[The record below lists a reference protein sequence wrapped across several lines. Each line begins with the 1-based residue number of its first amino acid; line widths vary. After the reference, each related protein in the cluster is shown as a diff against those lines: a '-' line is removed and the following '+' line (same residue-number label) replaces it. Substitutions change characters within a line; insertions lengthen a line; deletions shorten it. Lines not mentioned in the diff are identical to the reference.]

1 MKALSFTI
9 DLNHYIMTETKVEAA
24 PTPEKAELT
33 IYLLQVSCEAE
44 RQILEQWIRTNIAV
58 KTESLTLSFPKKQS
72 TVVPPGLELRL
83 DSRNDDPL
91 LAPTRVAWL
100 PKMRGGRRDIRPL
113 DLLLVGDPRRPRNYA
128 KKLIAKRQPD
138 RFKVLLG
145 EPARLS
151 ELRKT
156 WMQQAAGAGDSHSFA
171 GFVVRRAT
179 LSLEREQSRLLG
191 PQYKMPRL
199 VKEDIRSSTRF
210 RQGLTRAAKRARIS
224 GDRAEK
230 LVDVAL
236 GEMASGYTPL
246 GIDVN
251 RSLGRLFY
259 RQAYDEPL
267 DYEAAQVENI
277 RDAFLGKPAILLPSH
292 RSNLDAGVVANA
304 CHELGLPKTS
314 TVGGINMAFWPI
326 GYLFRRSGLIFI
338 RRNANRGAQ
347 RDPMYRWVLT
357 EYLGYILEKGFK
369 LEWYI
374 EGGRSRTGKTL
385 PPKLGL
391 LKSAMEA
398 YREGRI
404 EDLALIPAS
413 ISYDYINDVEDYA
426 GESLGKIKKPENI
439 GWYIQ
444 WFRSLRGKH
453 YGNIYLRFGE
463 PVSVAEALGSPQ
475 QAASLGRKEYT
486 LALHKLAFEV
496 SWRINKIT
504 PMTST
509 SLITM
514 TLLSAFNQALS
525 LPQLCTLLKS
535 FVRFADAHELPLT
548 KSARQLLSENGV
560 REQLEDMIE
569 RKLVKAE
576 TDGPEAVYTIG
587 PDQHVA
593 ASFYRNSVIHHF
605 LVPAICE
612 IALMAGA
619 KTASGN
625 AIEVFWETAFELRDL
640 LKFDFFF
647 LEKSQFGTSLGDY
660 LNRVDTQWQNRLEGG
675 VEPVTELL
683 GAMDPLTAESVL
695 RSFLESYWIVGHC
708 LQMRLQQADKS
719 PRDFVRFCAGTA
731 RQYLLQ
737 RRIQSSETGSLLIYP
752 AGVDLARNRGLIG
765 DVTPERAE
773 ALKNFAGN
781 LRHLLDLIDE
791 IQDVGRRA
799 FNSRLYQK
807 NNALDL
813 SGCDLPG
820 AEP

>member
-1 MKALSFTI
+1 
-9 DLNHYIMTETKVEAA
+9 MTETKLQKGPA
-24 PTPEKAELT
+24 PEQAGPT
-33 IYLLQVSCEAE
+33 IYLKQVSCAAE
-44 RQILEQWIRTNIAV
+44 RKILEQWLRTNIADE
-58 KTESLTLSFPKKQS
+58 TESLTLSFPDKQS

-83 DSRNDDPL
+83 DSMTDDPL
-91 LAPTRVAWL
+91 LAPLRVAWL
-100 PKMRGGRRDIRPL
+100 PKLRDGRRDIRPL
-113 DLLLVGDPRRPRNYA
+113 DLLLIGDPRQPRNYA

-151 ELRKT
+151 ELRET
-156 WMQQAAGAGDSHSFA
+156 WIQQAANADDSHSFPE
-171 GFVVRRAT
+171 FVVRRAT
-179 LSLEREQSRLLG
+179 LSLAREESRLRG
-191 PQYKMPRL
+191 SQYKMPRL
-199 VKEDIRSSTRF
+199 VKEDILSSIRF
-210 RQGLTRAAKRARIS
+210 RDGLTQQAKRARITTE
-224 GDRAEK
+224 RAEK
-230 LVDVAL
+230 LVKIAL
-236 GEMASGYTPL
+236 GEMASGFTAI

-251 RSLGRLFY
+251 RSLGRLLY
-259 RQAYDEPL
+259 RQAYNEPL
-267 DYEAAQVENI
+267 DYESAQVENI
-277 RDAFLGKPAILLPSH
+277 RSAYLDKPAILLPSH
-292 RSNLDAGVVANA
+292 RSNLDAGVMANA

-338 RRNANRGAQ
+338 RRNANRGGK

-391 LKSAMEA
+391 LKSAMEV

-404 EDLALIPAS
+404 DDLFLLPAS

-426 GESLGKIKKPENI
+426 DESRGKVKKPENI

-444 WFRSLRGKH
+444 RFLLLRGKH
-453 YGNIYLRFGE
+453 YGNIYVRFGE

-475 QAASLGRKEYT
+475 QVAGLARKEYT
-486 LALHKLAFEV
+486 LALQKLAFDV

-509 SLITM
+509 SLIAM

-535 FVRFADAHELPLT
+535 FVGFADAHNLPLT
-548 KSARQLLSENGV
+548 KSARQLLSVTGV
-560 REQLEDMIE
+560 QEQLQDMMQ
-569 RKLVKAE
+569 RKLVNAE

-593 ASFYRNSVIHHF
+593 MSFYRNSIIHHF
-605 LVPAICE
+605 LIAAITE
-612 IALMAGA
+612 TALMAGA
-619 KTASGN
+619 RSATGN
-625 AIEVFWETAFELRDL
+625 AMETFWNTAFELRDL

-647 LEKSQFGTSLGDY
+647 LEKTQFRTSVEEYMDRL
-660 LNRVDTQWQNRLEGG
+660 DTHWQNRLEGG
-675 VEPVTELL
+675 VEAVTAML
-683 GAMDPLTAESVL
+683 GSMDPLTAESVL

-708 LQMRLQQADKS
+708 LQMHPQQAGKS
-719 PRDFVRFCAGTA
+719 PGNFVRFCAGTA

-752 AGVDLARNRGLIG
+752 TGVELAKNRGLIG
-765 DVTPERAE
+765 DDTPERTE
-773 ALKNFAGN
+773 ARKHFVGN
-781 LRHLLDLIDE
+781 LRHLLDLIDD
-791 IQDVGRRA
+791 IQDIGRRA
-799 FNSRLYQK
+799 FNSRLDQE
-807 NNALDL
+807 ND
-813 SGCDLPG
+813 DVVQ
-820 AEP
+820 